1 MSKSWVP
8 NKSIPLARNSSRIDD
23 ASKVVITPEKQK
35 ALDRAKED
43 TINIR
48 PSSSVSHQPRKPKA
62 TASGQGS
69 QALMLGAQATASIS
83 PPSAPPTAPAPPA
96 SSRPLPKPA
105 PDPAS
110 RRPLGKDPVRNNG
123 TTFTLL
129 STPPRKLVQCYRQT
143 VSPLLWVLTCF
154 QRLFHHNYL
163 HHGPDLRIRRQSSL
177 WPSLRWQRLSPR
189 QLLPSHQDPP

>member
-8 NKSIPLARNSSRIDD
+8 NKGSPLARNSSRIDD

-48 PSSSVSHQPRKPKA
+48 PSSSVSHQPRRPKA
-62 TASGQGS
+62 AASAQGS
-69 QALMLGAQATASIS
+69 QALMMGAQATASIS
-83 PPSAPPTAPAPPA
+83 PPSAPPAAPA
-96 SSRPLPKPA
+96 SSAPVPKPT

-110 RRPLGKDPVRNNG
+110 RRPLGKNPIRNNG

-129 STPPRKLVQCYRQT
+129 STPPRKLVQCYCQT
-143 VSPLLWVLTCF
+143 VSPLLWVLICF

-163 HHGPDLRIRRQSSL
+163 HHRLDLRIRRQSSL
-177 WPSLRWQRLSPR
+177 WPSLRWQRLAPR